1 MPENRGYLPEGL
13 SAPPLYTLEMLRRA
27 VSDGTVLEGTIQ
39 RCDGDLN
46 LYLQLGSTFAKIP
59 REEVTAPWISGA
71 DREIA
76 VLSRVGKQ
84 VCFTVESL
92 SADAKGAPTA
102 LLSRRKVQEQA
113 MEEMRRSLEPGAVVV
128 GKVVRMEPFGAFVDI
143 GRGIVA
149 LLPTEYISA
158 ARIRH
163 PNERFRVGQKILA
176 VVKVFDRENRRI
188 TLTHKE
194 LLGTWLENASRFSEG
209 DTVRGTVRGVMDYGC
224 FVELAPNLSGLT
236 DQRED
241 LREGDGVSVTVRSIR
256 PEHRRADLLRRDGFE
271 LKYAAA
277 GKQRVVHIEKRIFRG
292 GSDEGQGSVLH
303 KFQQALLLLFVEILD
318 LIQIQ
323 QDAAGG
329 QQRPHI
335 RNDVLHVLQG
345 RRGGVQTVQRL
356 VGPFRDNVGHGGLAG
371 AGGTVEHH
379 VGVGPGVDQAA
390 QNTAG
395 RQQVPL
401 THNFIQSFRT
411 DLVR

>member
-27 VSDGTVLEGTIQ
+27 VSDGAVLEGTVQ

-113 MEEMRRSLEPGAVVV
+113 MEEMRRSLKPGAVVV

-209 DTVRGTVRGVMDYGC
+209 DTVFDVLQRVCRAQGIHMESNWTPAYNSAYIEGIGNLYEFDCGNLSGWMYSVNGVWPDYGC
-224 FVELAPNLSGLT
+224 SSCTLHDGDTVVWSYT
-236 DQRED
+236 CD
-241 LREGDGVSVTVRSIR
+241 LG
-256 PEHRRADLLRRDGFE
+256 RDVG
-271 LKYAAA
+271 A
-277 GKQRVVHIEKRIFRG
+277 R
-292 GSDEGQGSVLH
+292 QG
-303 KFQQALLLLFVEILD
+303 E
-318 LIQIQ
+318 
-323 QDAAGG
+323 
-329 QQRPHI
+329 P
-335 RNDVLHVLQG
+335 
-345 RRGGVQTVQRL
+345 
-356 VGPFRDNVGHGGLAG
+356 
-371 AGGTVEHH
+371 
-379 VGVGPGVDQAA
+379 
-390 QNTAG
+390 
-395 RQQVPL
+395 
-401 THNFIQSFRT
+401 
-411 DLVR
+411 

>member
-27 VSDGTVLEGTIQ
+27 VSDGTVLEGTVQ

-113 MEEMRRSLEPGAVVV
+113 MEEMCRGLTPGAVVM
-128 GKVVRMEPFGAFVDI
+128 GRVVRTEPFGAFVDI

-176 VVKVFDRENRRI
+176 AVKVFDRENRRI

-209 DTVRGTVRGVMDYGC
+209 DVIAFYHGNKLLIKRYIAGPSDWV
-224 FVELAPNLSGLT
+224 NI
-236 DQRED
+236 DQN
-241 LREGDGVSVTVRSIR
+241 GNVSVNGMPLDEPYLVEKAYGETNI
-256 PEHRRADLLRRDGFE
+256 E
-271 LKYAAA
+271 LPY
-277 GKQRVVHIEKRIFRG
+277 
-292 GSDEGQGSVLH
+292 
-303 KFQQALLLLFVEILD
+303 
-318 LIQIQ
+318 
-323 QDAAGG
+323 
-329 QQRPHI
+329 
-335 RNDVLHVLQG
+335 
-345 RRGGVQTVQRL
+345 
-356 VGPFRDNVGHGGLAG
+356 
-371 AGGTVEHH
+371 
-379 VGVGPGVDQAA
+379 
-390 QNTAG
+390 
-395 RQQVPL
+395 QVPDERYFVMGDNRDVSIDSRS
-401 THNFIQSFRT
+401 TTVGCIAKDQIVGKVVFRIWPLS
-411 DLVR
+411 DFGPVR

>member
-1 MPENRGYLPEGL
+1 MAKKVVISCAVTGSIHTPSLSPNFPATPDQIIQQAVDAYKAGAAVLHIHARNQEGKPVGDFETFGYILSNIKKQCPEAVIRMPENRGYLPEGL

-27 VSDGTVLEGTIQ
+27 VSDGAVLEGTVQ

-84 VCFTVESL
+84 VCFTVESI

-113 MEEMRRSLEPGAVVV
+113 MEEMRRSLKPGAVVV

-194 LLGTWLENASRFSEG
+194 LLGTWLENASYLQPGE
-209 DTVRGTVRGVMDYGC
+209 TVRGIVRSVKEYGT
-224 FVELAPNLSGLT
+224 FIELAPNLSGLADT
-236 DQRED
+236 REN
-241 LREGDGVSVTVRSIR
+241 LQPGDGVSVYIKSIR
-256 PEHRRADLLRRDGFE
+256 PDRMKIKL
-271 LKYAAA
+271 
-277 GKQRVVHIEKRIFRG
+277 QIIEKLPGAPPPPPIRYQITDGVLDHWVYSPPSCEKPAVETVFRE
-292 GSDEGQGSVLH
+292 SSE
-303 KFQQALLLLFVEILD
+303 
-318 LIQIQ
+318 
-323 QDAAGG
+323 
-329 QQRPHI
+329 
-335 RNDVLHVLQG
+335 
-345 RRGGVQTVQRL
+345 
-356 VGPFRDNVGHGGLAG
+356 
-371 AGGTVEHH
+371 
-379 VGVGPGVDQAA
+379 
-390 QNTAG
+390 
-395 RQQVPL
+395 
-401 THNFIQSFRT
+401 
-411 DLVR
+411 

>member
-27 VSDGTVLEGTIQ
+27 VSDGAVLEGTVQ

-113 MEEMRRSLEPGAVVV
+113 MEEMRRGLKPGAVVV

-158 ARIRH
+158 ARIRR
-163 PNERFRVGQKILA
+163 PEQRFRTGQRILA
-176 VVKVFDRENRRI
+176 LVKAFDRETRRV

-194 LLGTWLENASRFSEG
+194 LLGTWLENARRFSPGETVSG
-209 DTVRGTVRGVMDYGC
+209 VVRGNEDYGV
-224 FVELAPNLSGLT
+224 FVELSPNLSGLAE
-236 DQRED
+236 RKEGVAS
-241 LREGDGVSVTVRSIR
+241 GDGVSVYIKSILPEKMKIKLILIDKLEKTPSTLIR
-256 PEHRRADLLRRDGFE
+256 PED
-271 LKYAAA
+271 Y
-277 GKQRVVHIEKRIFRG
+277 
-292 GSDEGQGSVLH
+292 
-303 KFQQALLLLFVEILD
+303 
-318 LIQIQ
+318 QIT
-323 QDAAGG
+323 
-329 QQRPHI
+329 
-335 RNDVLHVLQG
+335 QG
-345 RRGGVQTVQRL
+345 RLQHFLYSPPGKEGRLTETV
-356 VGPFRDNVGHGGLAG
+356 FY
-371 AGGTVEHH
+371 
-379 VGVGPGVDQAA
+379 
-390 QNTAG
+390 
-395 RQQVPL
+395 
-401 THNFIQSFRT
+401 
-411 DLVR
+411 

>member
-27 VSDGTVLEGTIQ
+27 VSDDTVLEGTVQ

-113 MEEMRRSLEPGAVVV
+113 MEEMRRGLKPGAVVV

-224 FVELAPNLSGLT
+224 FVELAPTSPASPTSGRICGRGT
-236 DQRED
+236 
-241 LREGDGVSVTVRSIR
+241 GSPSPSAPSARS
-256 PEHRRADLLRRDGFE
+256 A
-271 LKYAAA
+271 
-277 GKQRVVHIEKRIFRG
+277 
-292 GSDEGQGSVLH
+292 
-303 KFQQALLLLFVEILD
+303 
-318 LIQIQ
+318 
-323 QDAAGG
+323 
-329 QQRPHI
+329 
-335 RNDVLHVLQG
+335 
-345 RRGGVQTVQRL
+345 
-356 VGPFRDNVGHGGLAG
+356 
-371 AGGTVEHH
+371 
-379 VGVGPGVDQAA
+379 
-390 QNTAG
+390 
-395 RQQVPL
+395 
-401 THNFIQSFRT
+401 
-411 DLVR
+411 